1 MIVKSTAIPLGITPF
16 GNTSHIV
23 HWLTREYGRVSTI
36 IKGAQRPKSRFIGEY
51 DFFDT
56 TELLF
61 YARNKEGVMTTK
73 ECARLIHRAEFH
85 RSWRHGLAA
94 SYITRV
100 IRSVMPD
107 FLDASEIFDY
117 YEKMLNFAQ
126 QYGGSPTFLFWF
138 ELQLLEHQ
146 GHTPQLNHCGI
157 CGKPLKQLGRRLRF
171 SSVQGGLVEA
181 GCAQFREIPA
191 LPLDQDVLSIIRML
205 QQATTPRSTLSTK
218 LTERQLNQ
226 LSHLLGHFMAHHLNI
241 DPAIRQIA
249 FTSLEPGFKNR

>member
-1 MIVKSTAIPLGITPF
+1 MIVKATAIPLGITPF

-23 HWLTREYGRVSTI
+23 HWLTREYGRVNTI
-36 IKGAQRPKSRFIGEY
+36 IKGAQRPKSGFLGQY

-73 ECARLIHRAEFH
+73 ECYRLTHRPEFH
-85 RSWRHGLAA
+85 QSWRHGLAA

-117 YEKMLNFAQ
+117 YEEMLNFAQ
-126 QYGGSPTFLFWF
+126 QYGASPTFIFWF

-146 GHTPQLNHCGI
+146 GHTPQLEHCGI
-157 CGKPLKQLGRRLRF
+157 CGKPFAKLTDRLRF
-171 SSVQGGLVEA
+171 SSAQGGLVEA
-181 GCAQFREIPA
+181 RCAQFREIPA
-191 LPLDQDVLSIIRML
+191 LPLDKDVLSIIRML
-205 QQATTPRSTLSTK
+205 QQARSPRSTHITK

-249 FTSLEPGFKNR
+249 LTSLETIRQSG

>member
-1 MIVKSTAIPLGITPF
+1 MIVKATAIPLGITPF

-23 HWLTREYGRVSTI
+23 HWLTREYGRVNTI
-36 IKGAQRPKSRFIGEY
+36 IKGAQRPKSGFIGQY

-61 YARNKEGVMTTK
+61 YARNKEGIMTTK
-73 ECARLIHRAEFH
+73 ECYRLIHRAEFH
-85 RSWRHGLAA
+85 NSWRHGLAA

-107 FLDASEIFDY
+107 FLDASEVFDF
-117 YEKMLNFAQ
+117 YEEMLNLAQ
-126 QYGGSPTFLFWF
+126 EYGDAETFIFWF
-138 ELQLLEHQ
+138 ELQMLEYQ
-146 GHTPQLNHCGI
+146 GHTPQLNHCGV
-157 CGKPLKQLGRRLRF
+157 CGKPFNKLTDRLRF
-171 SSVQGGLVEA
+171 SSAQGGLVEA
-181 GCAQFREIPA
+181 SCAQFREIPA
-191 LPLDQDVLSIIRML
+191 LPLDKDVLSIIRML
-205 QQATTPRSTLSTK
+205 QQAKTPRSTHK

-249 FTSLEPGFKNR
+249 RTSLETNVY